1 MTYATIAFTTWHIR
15 LPPPGCGH
23 SRWNIAKRWAIA
35 AFFGLLLTPM
45 LLLSLLTSQAC
56 GTLLSPSFYKERLRE
71 AEVYDFLYDDLLASA
86 AREALE
92 SGDDLPSGVDLQA
105 DDVVSSVRDA
115 LPPDWL
121 QEQVEAAIDSA
132 GPYLLGDT
140 DAFTLNVALDE
151 RSDSAENAAA
161 SLLDRVDLHE
171 ALFAEEVPEAVE
183 KRIGEERE
191 LPLGITLTR
200 DETVA
205 AAERVV
211 TPEHVRSQQ
220 SVAVDALAAYLVGKA
235 DTFEFT
241 FSFSERTAALEREL
255 SQVLDDADL
264 EGYLRRKVLEPSL
277 DEHVTADVVMPL
289 GIVVTRAEIR
299 DAVNGAATPEWL
311 RFEARRLETDIIP
324 YLSARTDAFSVT
336 VPLVDRTDD
345 AISALSE
352 TVHDKYAALL
362 AAVPQCTPEQLRQ
375 LARDRFVDL
384 CVPPGFTAADFLWA
398 VGINVE
404 ESLSGPVHEMT
415 PDEFTFTEAD
425 LLEETLG
432 TEAGEMIIDLRE
444 TMRDGITIDEE
455 DIREALAEQDE
466 GLPDALDTLREGFQ
480 KGWTWTEEDL
490 RELVDDPEALDQAR
504 GAVGIFRILTIIVSL
519 LSVGM
524 VTGAGF
530 IGGRSWGGRLGWAGG
545 ALAFAALIAFIIA
558 GPLYGAVSSGP
569 LEDARAEARATE
581 DVTERILTTKLL
593 DMAIDATDDVIG
605 GMRLRSLLLVVLG
618 AAGVA
623 GGIAL
628 NRRRP
633 ARPPQDE
640 AASTSEGEEATS
652 EATQDEAE
660 VDEPEGAAG
669 DSAQA
674 EEAPD
679 APDEAPQEPS
689 AEDAPSEEDSDTE
702 QQRPPSP

>member
-1 MTYATIAFTTWHIR
+1 M
-15 LPPPGCGH
+15 
-23 SRWNIAKRWAIA
+23 
-35 AFFGLLLTPM
+35 LLLT
-45 LLLSLLTSQAC
+45 LLTSQAC
-56 GTLLSPSFYKERLRE
+56 GTLLSPDFYKERLRE
-71 AEVYDFLYDDLLASA
+71 AEVYDFLYDDLLATT
-86 AREALE
+86 ARDALE

-105 DDVVSSVRDA
+105 DDIVSSVRDA

-132 GPYLLGDT
+132 EPYLLGET

-151 RSDSAENAAA
+151 RADSAESASA

-183 KRIGEERE
+183 KRIGEERD
-191 LPLGITLTR
+191 LPLGITLTK
-200 DETVA
+200 DDTVA

-255 SQVLDDADL
+255 SQVLKDADL
-264 EGYLRRKVLEPSL
+264 EGYLRREVLEPAL
-277 DEHVTADVVMPL
+277 DENVTADVVMPL
-289 GIVVTRAEIR
+289 NVLVTRQEIR
-299 DAVNGAATPEWL
+299 DAVNTAVTPEWL

-336 VPLVDRTDD
+336 VPLVDRTNE
-345 AISALSE
+345 AVSGLSE

-362 AAVPQCTPEQLRQ
+362 AAVPPCTPEQLRQ
-375 LARDRFVDL
+375 LSRDRFVDL

-398 VGINVE
+398 VGIDVE
-404 ESLSGPVHEMT
+404 ATLSGPVHEMT

-444 TMRDGITIDEE
+444 AMRDGITIDEE

-480 KGWTWTEEDL
+480 EGWTWTEEDL
-490 RELVDDPEALDQAR
+490 RELVDDPDALDAAR
-504 GAVGIFRILTIIVSL
+504 GAVGIFRILTVVVSL

-524 VTGAGF
+524 VAGAGF
-530 IGGRSWGGRLGWAGG
+530 IGGRSWGERLGWAGG

-569 LEDARAEARATE
+569 LEDARAEAMAAE
-581 DVTERILTTKLL
+581 DATERILTTKLL
-593 DMAIDATDDVIG
+593 DMATNATEDVIG
-605 GMRLRSLLLVVLG
+605 SIRLRSLLLVVLG
-618 AAGVA
+618 VAGVV
-623 GGIAL
+623 GGVAL
-628 NRRRP
+628 CRRGP
-633 ARPPQDE
+633 ARSPPQDKG
-640 AASTSEGEEATS
+640 AAADEGEAQA
-652 EATQDEAE
+652 EATQDESAPVEEGEAASEEADEIE
-660 VDEPEGAAG
+660 VAAA
-669 DSAQA
+669 DSPQA

-679 APDEAPQEPS
+679 EPDETPLDPS
-689 AEDAPSEEDSDTE
+689 AEDAPPSEDSDGG
-702 QQRPPSP
+702 QDRPPSS

>member
-1 MTYATIAFTTWHIR
+1 
-15 LPPPGCGH
+15 
-23 SRWNIAKRWAIA
+23 
-35 AFFGLLLTPM
+35 M

-56 GTLLSPSFYKERLRE
+56 GTLLSPDFYKERLRE

-105 DDVVSSVRDA
+105 DDIVSSVRDA

-255 SQVLDDADL
+255 SRVLDDADL
-264 EGYLRRKVLEPSL
+264 EGYLRREVLEPSL

-345 AISALSE
+345 AIFALSE

-362 AAVPQCTPEQLRQ
+362 AAVPPCTPEQLRQ

-404 ESLSGPVHEMT
+404 ESLAGPVHEMT

-444 TMRDGITIDEE
+444 AMRDGITIDEE

-480 KGWTWTEEDL
+480 EGWTWTEEDL
-490 RELVDDPEALDQAR
+490 RELVDDPEALDAAR
-504 GAVGIFRILTIIVSL
+504 GAVGIFRMLTVVVSL

-524 VTGAGF
+524 VAGAGF

-569 LEDARAEARATE
+569 LEDARAEAWATE

-628 NRRRP
+628 CRRRP
-633 ARPPQDE
+633 ARSPPPQDE
-640 AASTSEGEEATS
+640 AALVEDAKAATAEADT
-652 EATQDEAE
+652 ETQAEAE
-660 VDEPEGAAG
+660 SDEMQETAEDSPQAEPETTEPE
-669 DSAQA
+669 D
-674 EEAPD
+674 P
-679 APDEAPQEPS
+679 PQ
-689 AEDAPSEEDSDTE
+689 EDAPSDDGDDGGQER
-702 QQRPPSP
+702 QPSS